1 MLTEV
6 KKHLTPKQIRDD
18 IVFFALLNLGL
29 AATAAGIALFKT
41 PNHFAFGG
49 TSGLSIVL
57 ATLFPRFNVGAF
69 MWAVNAVLVVL
80 GFIFLG
86 IRSMGWTI
94 YSSFALS
101 FYVSAFEWAVPL
113 REPLTNDVFLEL
125 CYAVILSA
133 VGAAIVFNIGAS
145 TGGTDIV
152 AMILNKYTSMPVG
165 RALMVS
171 DLGIVLAG
179 AYLYGP
185 ATGLYCILGMIL
197 KSTVADSA
205 IEGINLR
212 KVCTVVTSRP
222 EPVRDFIVNELHR
235 SATMEQAQA
244 LLLPAVEQLKQHFG
258 PLVYGVDVASMEE
271 VVFAKLKEKGL
282 TLGTAESCTGGLVA
296 KRFTD
301 LPGSSQVFKGGIVAY
316 TNEIKEKL
324 LGVSP
329 AVLAEKS
336 AVSPEVALAMAEGAR
351 KLLSCDIALATTGV
365 AGPEKDDRGHEIG
378 TMFVAIATPEGSHVR
393 PLTLGNRPMRQRQRT
408 NTAHNAFDLARR
420 YLTGLPY
427 ENH

>member
-1 MLTEV
+1 
-6 KKHLTPKQIRDD
+6 
-18 IVFFALLNLGL
+18 
-29 AATAAGIALFKT
+29 
-41 PNHFAFGG
+41 
-49 TSGLSIVL
+49 
-57 ATLFPRFNVGAF
+57 
-69 MWAVNAVLVVL
+69 MWVVNAVLVVL

-235 SATMEQAQA
+235 SATMEQAR
-244 LLLPAVEQLKQHFG
+244 G
-258 PLVYGVDVASMEE
+258 
-271 VVFAKLKEKGL
+271 
-282 TLGTAESCTGGLVA
+282 
-296 KRFTD
+296 
-301 LPGSSQVFKGGIVAY
+301 AY
-316 TNEIKEKL
+316 THEEKWVLVTVLTRGQAQKLRLFVHSLDEHAFITIVNSSEIVGK
-324 LGVSP
+324 GFRS
-329 AVLAEKS
+329 
-336 AVSPEVALAMAEGAR
+336 
-351 KLLSCDIALATTGV
+351 I
-365 AGPEKDDRGHEIG
+365 
-378 TMFVAIATPEGSHVR
+378 
-393 PLTLGNRPMRQRQRT
+393 
-408 NTAHNAFDLARR
+408 
-420 YLTGLPY
+420 
-427 ENH
+427 

>member
-1 MLTEV
+1 MLTKL
-6 KKHLTPKQIRDD
+6 KKHVTPKQIWGDL
-18 IVFFALLNLGL
+18 VFFALLNLGL
-29 AATAAGIALFKT
+29 IATAAGIALFKT

-57 ATLFPRFNVGAF
+57 ATLFPKFNVGSF
-69 MWAVNAVLVVL
+69 MWVVNAVLVVL

-94 YSSFALS
+94 YSSFAIS
-101 FYVSAFEWAVPL
+101 FYVSAFEWAFPL
-113 REPLTNDVFLEL
+113 THPLTNDVFLEL

-235 SATMEQAQA
+235 SATMEQAQ
-244 LLLPAVEQLKQHFG
+244 G
-258 PLVYGVDVASMEE
+258 
-271 VVFAKLKEKGL
+271 
-282 TLGTAESCTGGLVA
+282 
-296 KRFTD
+296 
-301 LPGSSQVFKGGIVAY
+301 AY
-316 TNEIKEKL
+316 THDEKWVLTTVLTRGQAQKLRLFVHSLDEHAFITIVNSSEIVGK
-324 LGVSP
+324 GFRS
-329 AVLAEKS
+329 
-336 AVSPEVALAMAEGAR
+336 
-351 KLLSCDIALATTGV
+351 I
-365 AGPEKDDRGHEIG
+365 
-378 TMFVAIATPEGSHVR
+378 
-393 PLTLGNRPMRQRQRT
+393 
-408 NTAHNAFDLARR
+408 
-420 YLTGLPY
+420 
-427 ENH
+427 